1 MALVAAV
8 VLMVSA
14 GCSTTR
20 RLEEGEVLYNGLKGV
35 AYDKP
40 VAEELPDGLRDNIKD
55 AVNAPANKKTLMF
68 FPVGLWVYNNM
79 GSHESGLKKWFY
91 NKFAQEPITVSEIRP
106 EVRTKMIDEILDN
119 NGYFRGTSSY
129 EPCIG
134 KEQAQGKDRVY
145 GQCRQALFARLDR
158 TVARYVPSEPY
169 D

>member
-20 RLEEGEVLYNGLKGV
+20 RLEEGEVLYNGLKSV

-40 VAEELPDGLRDNIKD
+40 VAEEPARRVARQHKGCCQCSGQQED
-55 AVNAPANKKTLMF
+55 ADVLSRS
-68 FPVGLWVYNNM
+68 LWVYNNM

-129 EPCIG
+129 EPCIW
-134 KEQAQGKDRVY
+134 KEQAQGKDCIY
-145 GQCRQALFARLDR
+145 GQCRQALSARLDR
-158 TVARYVPSEPY
+158 VVARYMPSEPY